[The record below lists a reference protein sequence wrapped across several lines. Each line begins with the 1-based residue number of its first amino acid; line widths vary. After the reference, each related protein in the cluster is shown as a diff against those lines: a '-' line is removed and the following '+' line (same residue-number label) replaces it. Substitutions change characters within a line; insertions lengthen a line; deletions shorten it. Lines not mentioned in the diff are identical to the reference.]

1 MQSVLS
7 GEEKEPPPP
16 QRGWV
21 RSFAPPRNCARE
33 ARHFQNETSC
43 GGNQL
48 YSCSQAAPGPRHTRD
63 VGPPWADGWEEKG
76 GNEGLSHGQAR
87 PAGSAAPRPAPHGG
101 TAAPGGGERP
111 LRCACKAVF
120 CPKTGEIK
128 AWFILSSARNGKWI
142 FHPRFYFIFRC

>member
-63 VGPPWADGWEEKG
+63 VGPPWADGWERKIPAAEKTLHVKAAETVLK
-76 GNEGLSHGQAR
+76 NMASHLAMIAQ
-87 PAGSAAPRPAPHGG
+87 
-101 TAAPGGGERP
+101 
-111 LRCACKAVF
+111 
-120 CPKTGEIK
+120 
-128 AWFILSSARNGKWI
+128 ILSEDAEEEREEQKN
-142 FHPRFYFIFRC
+142 R